1 MICNST
7 IPALILDAV
16 EFNIIWYHND
26 TIRQGNKV
34 YENGRT
40 TLKNIL
46 YIDKLVSSDSGTYQC
61 VATIKPLDSPLV
73 TFTNTSTALIRRMF
87 KLTNQITTC

>member
-1 MICNST
+1 MICNAT

-16 EFNIIWYHND
+16 EFDVNWFHND

-46 YIDKLVSSDSGTYQC
+46 HIHKVVSSDSGTYQC
-61 VATIKPLDSPLV
+61 VATIKPVDSPLV
-73 TFTNTSTALIRRMF
+73 TFTNTSTAVIRCMF
-87 KLTNQITTC
+87 NS